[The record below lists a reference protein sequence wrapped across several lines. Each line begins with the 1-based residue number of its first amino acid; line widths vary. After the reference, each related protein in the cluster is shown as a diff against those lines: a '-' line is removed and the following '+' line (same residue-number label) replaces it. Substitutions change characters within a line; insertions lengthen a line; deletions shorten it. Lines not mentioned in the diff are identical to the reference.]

1 MKQISNY
8 LWIAIA
14 LTVISPV
21 AYGHLAEN
29 HSSGLDGFVHLLV
42 DPVHVS
48 ILVIFIVLPL
58 LMVAR
63 TMVTRRYID
72 RIIER
77 IQNALF

>member
-1 MKQISNY
+1 MKQISSY

-29 HSSGLDGFVHLLV
+29 HSMGLDGLVHFLV

-48 ILVIFIVLPL
+48 ILVIFILLPL

-63 TMVTRRYID
+63 RNID
-72 RIIER
+72 RIIEWVR
-77 IQNALF
+77 NTLF